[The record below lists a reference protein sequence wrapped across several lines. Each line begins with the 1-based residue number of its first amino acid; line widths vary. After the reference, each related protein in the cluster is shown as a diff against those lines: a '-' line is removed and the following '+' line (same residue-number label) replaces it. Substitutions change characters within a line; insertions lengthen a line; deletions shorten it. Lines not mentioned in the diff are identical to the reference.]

1 VSPPD
6 SLPPPPDATTP
17 EEHKMPL
24 LDHLVELRNR
34 LMWAVGAILVGFI
47 ICYIFSGHIFAFLVK
62 PLSDIYQGQTGRRM
76 IYTGLTEAFL
86 TYIKVSLYAG
96 FFVAFPFVAAQ
107 LWMFIAP
114 GLYRHE
120 KKAFLP
126 FLIATPVLF
135 LMGAALV
142 YYFIFPAAW
151 SFFVSFETP
160 PDAAGDLPIQLEARV
175 SEYLS
180 LVMTLILAF
189 GISFQLPVL
198 LTLLARVGIITSQT
212 LTSKRRYAIVV
223 MFIVAAVLTPPDVM
237 SQIGLAVPL
246 ILLYEGSI
254 VAVRMIEKKRA
265 QAEAEEEVASKSSEP
280 PVGTA

>member
-1 VSPPD
+1 VSATD
-6 SLPPPPDATTP
+6 SPQLPPPSDAAAP
-17 EEHKMPL
+17 EENKMPL
-24 LDHLVELRNR
+24 LDHLIELRNR
-34 LMWAVGAILVGFI
+34 LIWSVAAILVGFV
-47 ICYIFSGHIFAFLVK
+47 ICYIFSEHIFNFLMK

-76 IYTGLTEAFL
+76 IYTGLTEAFV

-96 FFVAFPFVAAQ
+96 FFLAFPFVATQ

-126 FLIATPVLF
+126 FLVATPVLF
-135 LMGAALV
+135 LAGAALV
-142 YYFIFPAAW
+142 YYFIFPEAW
-151 SFFVSFETP
+151 KFFVSFESP

-189 GISFQLPVL
+189 GIAFQLPVL
-198 LTLLARVGIITSQT
+198 LTLLARAGLITAKT
-212 LTSKRRYAIVV
+212 LTSKRRYAIVLI
-223 MFIVAAVLTPPDVM
+223 FIVAAVLTPPDVM

-246 ILLYEGSI
+246 MILYEGSI
-254 VAVRMIEKKRA
+254 FAVRVIEKKRA
-265 QAEAEEEVASKSSEP
+265 QAEAEEAAGDNAS
-280 PVGTA
+280 

>member
-1 VSPPD
+1 
-6 SLPPPPDATTP
+6 
-17 EEHKMPL
+17 MPL

-34 LMWAVGAILVGFI
+34 LMWSVGAILVGFI
-47 ICYIFSGHIFAFLVK
+47 ICYIFSGYIFNFLVK
-62 PLSDIYQGQTGRRM
+62 PLADIYQGQTGRRM
-76 IYTGLTEAFL
+76 IYTGLTEAFV

-96 FFVAFPFVAAQ
+96 FFVAFPFVASQ
-107 LWMFIAP
+107 IWMFIAP

-126 FLIATPVLF
+126 FLVATPILF

-151 SFFVSFETP
+151 SFFVSFEQP

-189 GISFQLPVL
+189 GIAFQLPVL
-198 LTLLARVGIITSQT
+198 LTLLARAGLITSQT
-212 LTSKRRYAIVV
+212 LTSKRRYAIVF

-246 ILLYEGSI
+246 MLLYEASI
-254 VAVRMIEKKRA
+254 FAVRMIEKKRA
-265 QAEAEEEVASKSSEP
+265 EAEATEAAGNATEP
-280 PVGTA
+280 PAGAA

>member
-1 VSPPD
+1 MSPSD
-6 SLPPPPDATTP
+6 SPQLPPPDAAAP
-17 EEHKMPL
+17 EENKMPL
-24 LDHLVELRNR
+24 LDHLIELRNR
-34 LMWAVGAILVGFI
+34 LIWSVAAILVGFV
-47 ICYIFSGHIFAFLVK
+47 ICYIFSEHIFNFLMK

-76 IYTGLTEAFL
+76 IYTGLTEAFV

-96 FFVAFPFVAAQ
+96 FFLAFPFVAAQ

-126 FLIATPVLF
+126 FLVATPVLF
-135 LMGAALV
+135 LAGAALV
-142 YYFIFPAAW
+142 YYFIFPEAW
-151 SFFVSFETP
+151 KFFVSFESP

-189 GISFQLPVL
+189 GVAFQLPVL
-198 LTLLARVGIITSQT
+198 LTLLARAGLITAKT
-212 LTSKRRYAIVV
+212 LTSKRRYAIVLI
-223 MFIVAAVLTPPDVM
+223 FIVAAVLTPPDVM

-246 ILLYEGSI
+246 MILYEGSI
-254 VAVRMIEKKRA
+254 FAVKVIDKKRA
-265 QAEAEEEVASKSSEP
+265 QAEAAEAAGDS
-280 PVGTA
+280 AA

>member
-6 SLPPPPDATTP
+6 SPPLPPPADAGSP

-34 LMWAVGAILVGFI
+34 LMWSTAAILVAFV
-47 ICYIFSGHIFAFLVK
+47 ICYIFSEHIFNFLVK
-62 PLSDIYQGQTGRRM
+62 PLADIYQGQTGRRM
-76 IYTGLTEAFL
+76 IYTGLTEAFV
-86 TYIKVSLYAG
+86 TYIKVSLYSA
-96 FFVAFPFVAAQ
+96 FFVAFPFIASQ
-107 LWMFIAP
+107 IWMFIAP
-114 GLYRHE
+114 GLYRNE
-120 KKAFLP
+120 KRAFLP

-135 LMGAALV
+135 LAGAALV

-151 SFFVSFETP
+151 SFFVSFEQP

-189 GISFQLPVL
+189 GIAFQLPVL
-198 LTLLARVGIITSQT
+198 LTLLARAGLITAKT
-212 LTSKRRYAIVV
+212 LTSKRRYAIVFI
-223 MFIVAAVLTPPDVM
+223 FIVAAVLTPPDVM

-246 ILLYEGSI
+246 MVLYEGSI
-254 VAVRMIEKKRA
+254 FAVRIIDKKRA
-265 QAEAEEEVASKSSEP
+265 KAEADEAAGSSVPPEENA
-280 PVGTA
+280 

>member
-1 VSPPD
+1 MSPPD
-6 SLPPPPDATTP
+6 AQLPPSSDTNSP
-17 EEHKMPL
+17 EDHKMPL

-34 LMWAVGAILVGFI
+34 LMWSVGAILVGFI
-47 ICYIFSGHIFAFLVK
+47 ICYIFSNYIFNFLVK
-62 PLSDIYQGQTGRRM
+62 PLADIYQGQTGRRM
-76 IYTGLTEAFL
+76 IYTGLTEAFI

-96 FFVAFPFVAAQ
+96 FFVAFPFVASQ
-107 LWMFIAP
+107 IWMFIAP

-126 FLIATPVLF
+126 FLVATPVLF

-151 SFFVSFETP
+151 SFFVSFEQP

-189 GISFQLPVL
+189 GIAFQLPVL
-198 LTLLARVGIITSQT
+198 LTLLARAGLITSQT
-212 LTSKRRYAIVV
+212 LTSKRRYAIVF
-223 MFIVAAVLTPPDVM
+223 MFIVAAVLTPPDVL

-246 ILLYEGSI
+246 MLLYEASI
-254 VAVRMIEKKRA
+254 FAVKMIEKKRA
-265 QAEAEEEVASKSSEP
+265 ETEAMESSTDAAEP
-280 PVGTA
+280 PAGAA